1 MEGYKET
8 KIGILPKDWGVV
20 KQVEV
25 ATFFNGRAYKLSEWE
40 TEGIPVIRLQ
50 NLTGS
55 GKEYYYSNLQLPEH
69 QYCCRG
75 DLLYM
80 WSATFGPVW
89 WFGEKAIF
97 HYHIWKI
104 EHNQEKLDRAF
115 HYYLLDDVTRRM
127 KNESHG
133 STMMHVTKGGMEKL
147 LIQLPPLP
155 EQQKI
160 ADILSTVDAKIEV
173 IDQQITETQD
183 LKKGLMQRLLI
194 KGIGHT
200 EFKDSAL
207 GEIPVDWEVV
217 STDIIGEITSSKR
230 VHKAD
235 YTNKGIPFFRGKE
248 ITQLAKGKKLNSTVY
263 IKESKFQEFREKYG
277 APEAGDV
284 LITAVGTIGSIYL
297 VKENDEFY
305 FKDGN
310 LMWIRKITN
319 KLDKS
324 FLMHYF
330 RSNIFQNSIDIVSS
344 GSSQKALTI
353 VKFKRLF
360 VPIPNI
366 VEQQK
371 IAEILT
377 SIYEKLEVLSEKKAT
392 YQELKKGLM
401 QQLLTGKVRVTV

>member
-1 MEGYKET
+1 MREGYKET
-8 KIGILPKDWGVV
+8 KIGILPKDWDVV
-20 KQVEV
+20 KQGQV

-69 QYCCRG
+69 QYCYKG

-97 HYHIWKI
+97 HYHIWKV
-104 EHNQEKLDRAF
+104 EHNIEKLDRCF

-160 ADILSTVDAKIEV
+160 AEILSTVDDKIEV
-173 IDQQITETQD
+173 IDQQITETQK
-183 LKKGLMQRLLI
+183 LKKGLMQRLLT

-200 EFKDSAL
+200 EFENSAL
-207 GEIPVDWEVV
+207 GEIPKCWEVV
-217 STDIIGEITSSKR
+217 KLEKVAKIE
-230 VHKAD
+230 
-235 YTNKGIPFFRGKE
+235 RGKFQHRPRNDPKFYGGKYPYVQTGDIAKSTGKILKYSQSLNELGLSVSKLFPKGTIVITIAANIGDTAIAQFE
-248 ITQLAKGKKLNSTVY
+248 IAFPDSLIGINVNEGLNNVFLRYFLVTQKNNLDKLSTVSAQKN
-263 IKESKFQEFREKYG
+263 I
-277 APEAGDV
+277 
-284 LITAVGTIGSIYL
+284 
-297 VKENDEFY
+297 
-305 FKDGN
+305 N
-310 LMWIRKITN
+310 LETLKPYKI
-319 KLDKS
+319 
-324 FLMHYF
+324 
-330 RSNIFQNSIDIVSS
+330 
-344 GSSQKALTI
+344 
-353 VKFKRLF
+353 
-360 VPIPNI
+360 PIPPI
-366 VEQQK
+366 KEQQK
-371 IAEILT
+371 IADILT
-377 SIYEKLEVLSEKKAT
+377 SVDEKLEVLLEKKTT